1 MTAKLELY
9 RVFKTVAETSNISA
23 AAQKL
28 YISQSAISQSVKQ
41 LETQLGVQLFLR
53 TPRGVTLTEEGRML
67 YEYVDRAIS
76 TIESGEERLAQM
88 QNLLRG
94 QLVIGASDTVTKR
107 FLLPVL
113 QKFHQDFPALKLRII
128 NGTSNTVLDYLRGGS
143 VDLAFATSPIDDSE
157 YHVIRCFDNH
167 YIFVASPD
175 YDCDFSHEYTL
186 QELTQFPLILLERK
200 ASSRIFM
207 ENVFLQHGLKL
218 QPEIELGS
226 HNLLIALARI
236 GLGVACVTEEFAQ
249 SGLIRGAVCPLRL
262 KEEIPTRYVAMCTL
276 KKVHPSA
283 ATIKFMEYIQ
293 TYMRQNRR
301 FAPPDSSTL
310 GQK

>member
-9 RVFKTVAETSNISA
+9 RVFKAVAETGNISA
-23 AAQKL
+23 AAQNL
-28 YISQSAISQSVKQ
+28 YISQSAISQSIKQ
-41 LETQLGVQLFLR
+41 LETQLDVRLFLR
-53 TPRGVTLTEEGRML
+53 TPRGVNLTEEGRML
-67 YEYVDRAIS
+67 YQYVSRAIS
-76 TIESGEERLAQM
+76 TIENGEERLAQM

-94 QLVIGASDTVTKR
+94 KLVIGASDTVTKR

-113 QKFHQDFPALKLRII
+113 QKFHQDFPALKIQI
-128 NGTSNTVLDYLRGGS
+128 VNGTSNMVLEYLRGGI
-143 VDLAFATSPIDDSE
+143 VDLAFATSPIDDTE
-157 YHVIRCFDNH
+157 YDAIPCFDNH

-175 YDCDFSHEYTL
+175 YGCDFSHVYTL

-200 ASSRIFM
+200 ASSRRFL

-236 GLGVACVTEEFAQ
+236 GLGVAGVTEEFAQ
-249 SGLIRGAVCPLRL
+249 SGLIRGVICPLRL

-283 ATIKFMEYIQ
+283 ATLKFIEYIQ
-293 TYMRQNRR
+293 EHVRKSKQ
-301 FAPPDSSTL
+301 
-310 GQK
+310 